1 MNARLYKI
9 LIIDLQRVIEL
20 SNFREF
26 TASIKQ
32 ETILGVQ
39 IPVPICVLLIVSC
52 DEPGAVFD
60 NFDINVQGLLL
71 VPTSAF
77 TLKNLLR
84 HYAKWAFK
92 HGKSM

>member
-1 MNARLYKI
+1 MDPFNKS

-20 SNFREF
+20 SNFRQF

-32 ETILGVQ
+32 QTILGIQ

-60 NFDINVQGLLL
+60 NFDINVQGFLF
-71 VPTSAF
+71 VESS
-77 TLKNLLR
+77 
-84 HYAKWAFK
+84 Y
-92 HGKSM
+92 